1 MNNPEIKISASI
13 LSADITR
20 LGEEIQAAEAGGIDW
35 IHVDVMDG
43 VFVPNIS
50 MGSFVVEGCR
60 RISSLPVDVHLMIQN
75 PSRHIAA
82 FAKAGAAN
90 LSVHIEDNPNIHRTL
105 QEIRALGCKASIVLN
120 PGTPAAA
127 LGAVLRSIDMV
138 LVMTVNP
145 GFSGQSFLSETLEKI
160 TEIRTMLDKVN
171 PHAIIQVDGGI
182 STETAAQVYQAG
194 ARSFVAGHGIFRHP
208 GGPAAAVRELREAA
222 R

>member
-1 MNNPEIKISASI
+1 MMNSDIKISASI

-20 LGEEIQAAEAGGIDW
+20 LGEEIKNAEAGGIDW

-50 MGSFVVEGCR
+50 MGPFVVEGCR
-60 RISSLPVDVHLMIQN
+60 RISALPIDVHLMIQN

-82 FAKAGAAN
+82 FAKAGASN

-105 QEIRALGCKASIVLN
+105 QEIHALGCQASIVLN
-120 PGTPAAA
+120 PGTPAST
-127 LGAVLRSIDMV
+127 LGAVLRSVDMV

-145 GFSGQSFLSETLEKI
+145 GFSGQSFLNETLDKI
-160 TEIRTMLDKVN
+160 KEIRAMLDKEN
-171 PHAIIQVDGGI
+171 PRAIIQVDGGI
-182 STETAAQVYQAG
+182 SAETAPLVYQAG

-208 GGPAAAVRELREAA
+208 GGSAAAVRELRNAA